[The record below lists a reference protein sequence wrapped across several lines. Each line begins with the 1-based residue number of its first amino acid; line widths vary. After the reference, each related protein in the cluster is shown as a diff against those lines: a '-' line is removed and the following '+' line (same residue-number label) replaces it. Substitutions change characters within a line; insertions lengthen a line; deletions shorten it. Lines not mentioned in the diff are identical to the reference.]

1 MSKKNNKGI
10 NYGILSGMLW
20 GLDTVLTGF
29 ILSTAPF
36 ISNEKAI
43 LIAPIIS
50 AFLHDIFSSIWM
62 MIFLGIKKDL
72 IKLIK
77 L

>member
-50 AFLHDIFSSIWM
+50 AYIFKHLDDDIFRNKKGLNKTNKI
-62 MIFLGIKKDL
+62 IKN
-72 IKLIK
+72 
-77 L
+77 

>member
-50 AFLHDIFSSIWM
+50 AFLHDIFSESPTPFW
-62 MIFLGIKKDL
+62 GT
-72 IKLIK
+72 
-77 L
+77 